1 MFVANVGFQND
12 DVFSTELTDASARLG
27 PVFRV
32 HTSASILVLMSSIA
46 GKHFFYIYVYWRNAI
61 AMDAVSSASMM
72 SDAAIDC
79 HGSALSNTRPGS
91 CTSCAKAKSRCVQ
104 PRRNGKCE
112 R

>member
-1 MFVANVGFQND
+1 
-12 DVFSTELTDASARLG
+12 
-27 PVFRV
+27 
-32 HTSASILVLMSSIA
+32 
-46 GKHFFYIYVYWRNAI
+46 
-61 AMDAVSSASMM
+61 MDAVSSASMM